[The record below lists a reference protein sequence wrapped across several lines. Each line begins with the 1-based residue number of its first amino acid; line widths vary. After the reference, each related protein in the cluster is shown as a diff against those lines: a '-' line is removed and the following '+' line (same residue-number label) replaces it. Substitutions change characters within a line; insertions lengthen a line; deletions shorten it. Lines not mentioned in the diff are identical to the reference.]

1 MSDNRKYRRPQVG
14 DENVRLGQFFN
25 AYDSSFIEM
34 NMFCEPPT
42 PNCSDANAS
51 ELKVITSQQTEEMN

>member
-1 MSDNRKYRRPQVG
+1 MSDNSEYRRPQVG

-25 AYDSSFIEM
+25 AYDNSIIEM

-42 PNCSDANAS
+42 PMISDASAVD
-51 ELKVITSQQTEEMN
+51 L